1 MAEINNDIKR
11 MEEFLALAQQL
22 NWMSEDASDIINRII
37 HLLEMSKCN
46 MDQNR
51 ELLETYER
59 AYRTLLDLLET
70 NEKLITVIDSYMKPR
85 EAADSEIRSI
95 TDADISKIGS
105 SEEKRYYCQACGAPV
120 PKGVIF
126 CSKCEHILTYD
137 TSENTKLNPADADSI
152 PEMIQASSPGPSV
165 WGSPGPVM
173 YGSPGSPVDSSCIY
187 K

>member
-70 NEKLITVIDSYMKPR
+70 NEKLITVIDSYK
-85 EAADSEIRSI
+85 RS
-95 TDADISKIGS
+95 
-105 SEEKRYYCQACGAPV
+105 R
-120 PKGVIF
+120 
-126 CSKCEHILTYD
+126 
-137 TSENTKLNPADADSI
+137 
-152 PEMIQASSPGPSV
+152 
-165 WGSPGPVM
+165 
-173 YGSPGSPVDSSCIY
+173 
-187 K
+187 